1 MLTVLQRDTGRER
14 KEESTE
20 IDGLEQTDG
29 WVTLVWDG
37 NLRLVMD
44 V

>member
-20 IDGLEQTDG
+20 KVGLEQTDG